1 MSYPPEFL
9 GKQQERRDELKALK
23 EEIKD
28 LKAVYKSDKTTG
40 AAVPATWNT
49 YCGQPSAIKGEISV
63 FTDLERT
70 QCESTQKVDV
80 KNIYESGA
88 PNNPETALQ
97 AAGLIFDQLQKLRKE
112 LAEALD
118 IEDNLIE
125 FYRNQAIE
133 FVNQYAERLS
143 KVKKG
148 LRSKDISR
156 IRKARELAK
165 SYNGDDLNYYKS
177 PDKIGYS
184 PKLDEIIRLITE
196 AR

>member
-9 GKQQERRDELKALK
+9 EEQAKRKEELDLLNQEIYELKA
-23 EEIKD
+23 E
-28 LKAVYKSDKTTG
+28 YKSDKSTG
-40 AAVPATWNT
+40 AEIPSTWDS
-49 YCGQPSAIKGEISV
+49 YCGQPSAIIGEINN

-70 QCESTQKVDV
+70 ECESSQKADLR
-80 KNIYESGA
+80 NIYESGA
-88 PNNPETALQ
+88 PNDPEIALQ
-97 AAGLIFDQLQKLRKE
+97 AGGAIFDHLKQLRKE
-112 LAEALD
+112 LAETLEV
-118 IEDNLIE
+118 EDNLIE

-133 FVNQYAERLS
+133 FVNQYAVRLA

>member
-1 MSYPPEFL
+1 MSYPPEFIA
-9 GKQQERRDELKALK
+9 KQEARREELEELREDIKLLKA
-23 EEIKD
+23 E
-28 LKAVYKSDKTTG
+28 YKSDKTTG
-40 AAVPATWNT
+40 AEIPSTWDS
-49 YCGQPSAIKGEISV
+49 YCGQPSAIIGEINN

-70 QCESTQKVDV
+70 QCESSQKADLR
-80 KNIYESGA
+80 NLYESGLI
-88 PNNPETALQ
+88 NDRETALL
-97 AAGLIFDQLQKLRKE
+97 AGRAIFETLKRLREE
-112 LAEALD
+112 LAETYGL
-118 IEDNLIE
+118 EDKLIK
-125 FYRNQAIE
+125 FYREQAIE
-133 FVNQYAERLS
+133 FVDQYAVRLA

-177 PDKIGYS
+177 QNKIGYS

>member
-9 GKQQERRDELKALK
+9 AKQEERRDELKALR
-23 EEIKD
+23 EEIKI
-28 LKAVYKSDKTTG
+28 LKLEYKSEKSTG
-40 AAVPATWNT
+40 AEAPSTWDT

-70 QCESTQKVDV
+70 QCESTQKVDI

-88 PNNPETALQ
+88 PNDPEIALQ

-112 LAEALD
+112 LAETYEV
-118 IEDNLIE
+118 EDKLIE

-133 FVNQYAERLS
+133 FVNQYAERLA

-165 SYNGDDLNYYKS
+165 SYNGDDLNYYKA